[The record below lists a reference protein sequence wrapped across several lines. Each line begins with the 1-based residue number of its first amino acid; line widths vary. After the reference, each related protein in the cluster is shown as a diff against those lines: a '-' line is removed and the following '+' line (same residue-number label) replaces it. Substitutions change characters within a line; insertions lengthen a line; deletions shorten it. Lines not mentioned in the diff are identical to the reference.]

1 MTAWEDDRDGVDSLG
16 HFLAEV
22 GRYPLLTREQ
32 EAGLMRRIE
41 RGDREAR
48 DLLVNSNLRLVISI
62 AKRYQGHDVP
72 LLDLIQDGILGL
84 IRAVEKFDWRRG
96 YKFSTYATWWI
107 KQAVQRGIDNRSRLI
122 RLPTHV
128 SARVQRVARVER
140 QAVSGRPPEEEEI
153 ASATGLSL
161 RQLRDL
167 RAAARVVDSLDRSRG
182 DEDGPTVGLHVA
194 DNEPDPFE
202 QVEAMLS
209 AATVRAAVEGLPER
223 ERRLIE
229 VRFGLGGDES
239 VSVEEARQRLGM
251 TRNEAAR
258 LERQA
263 LRRLAREPRLRA
275 LHEAA

>member
-1 MTAWEDDRDGVDSLG
+1 MPAWEDDTDGIDSLG
-16 HFLAEV
+16 RFLAEIAE
-22 GRYPLLTREQ
+22 YPLLTREQ
-32 EAGLMRRIE
+32 EVELMRRIE

-48 DLLVNSNLRLVISI
+48 DKVVNSNLRLVVSI

-128 SARVQRVARVER
+128 SARVQRVARAER
-140 QAVSGRPPEEEEI
+140 EAGLERLPDEDEI

-167 RAAARVVDSLDRSRG
+167 RGAARVVDSLDRPRG
-182 DEDGPTVGLHVA
+182 DEDGPTVGLHLA
-194 DNEPDPFE
+194 DDGPDPYE
-202 QVEAMLS
+202 LVAARLS
-209 AATVRAAVEGLPER
+209 AATVRSVVQDLPER

-229 VRFGLGGDES
+229 VRFGFGGDEPA
-239 VSVEEARQRLGM
+239 SVEEARRRLGL

-263 LRRLAREPRLRA
+263 LHRLAREPRVRA